1 MSTPTVHFRR
11 IGLATLATTM
21 VLGGSVVAAGSASA
35 EADFDFSRVAGAN
48 RYETAAKAAK
58 EFGPANTV
66 ILASGEPGRYPDA
79 LTANYIAGLKNAP
92 VLLTRQS
99 ETPAEVK
106 KAISDS
112 GAKNVILVGG
122 PGAISEEQEKSLQG
136 TYTVKRLAGAD
147 RFATA
152 AKVIAE
158 GDEAQGDTALLA
170 TGMDFPDA
178 LGGGPVAFA
187 EKMPLAITRPEDAP
201 DNVVSELKQAGIN
214 KVLVLGGKSAVSDAV
229 VEELKN
235 KGITVTERFAGKD
248 RAETSGLLAEYAV
261 KNYGFKDTAVN
272 VASGYVKGDGAD
284 ALGGAALTGKQDR
297 TLLISKTDKDAGEG
311 VLTFLKAHAQ
321 TLTEGIIFGGEGAL
335 TTAAENQM
343 VQAVLGSGAQN
354 ARTGEYYNDVQ
365 AAIDEAE
372 KGDTITVFGAENSGF
387 RVTKSDL
394 TIAAQDGAAVTS
406 PIVIQNADDVTI
418 DGFTI
423 KPGDVG
429 GQVAGVYLNNAE
441 GIVLSGNT
449 VQGAD
454 GTSGAGVINEIGG
467 EDEVAEIKG
476 NTFRALRQ
484 GVYAN
489 PTAEFLIDSNEFR
502 GNMAGSANDVA
513 STITNNKFINND
525 EGIGLGAKGS
535 KVEGNYF
542 ANNQPH
548 VKDWTND
555 PAAYDLEA
563 MIKVNEFDEAVK
575 VSEDGTAIEDE
586 S

>member
-1 MSTPTVHFRR
+1 MPTTNLRR
-11 IGLATLATTM
+11 VGLATMATSL
-21 VLGGSVVAAGSASA
+21 VLGGSVVTASSASA
-35 EADFDFSRVAGAN
+35 EADFDFSRIEGPN
-48 RYETAAKAAK
+48 RYATSAKAA
-58 EFGPANTV
+58 EAFGAADTV

-79 LTANYIAGLKNAP
+79 LTANYLAGLKNAP
-92 VLLTRQS
+92 VLLTQQN
-99 ETPAEVK
+99 ETPEEIK
-106 KAISDS
+106 KAIADS
-112 GAKNVILVGG
+112 GAKNVIIVGG
-122 PGAISEEQEKSLQG
+122 PMSVSEEQEKSLKG
-136 TYTVKRLAGAD
+136 TYSVRRIAGND

-152 AKVIAE
+152 SAVIAE

-170 TGMDFPDA
+170 TGMNFPDA
-178 LGGGPVAFA
+178 LGGGPAAFA
-187 EKMPLAITRPEDAP
+187 EKMPLAITLPDDAP
-201 DNVVSELKQAGIN
+201 DNIVAELKQAGIN
-214 KVLVLGGKSAVSDAV
+214 KVVVLGGKNAVSDAV
-229 VEELKN
+229 VKELES
-235 KGITVTERFAGKD
+235 KGIELVERIDGAN
-248 RAETSGLLAEYAV
+248 RADTSAKFAEYAL
-261 KNYGFKDTAVN
+261 KNFNFSDAAVN
-272 VASGYVKGDGAD
+272 VASGRVQGDGAD
-284 ALGGAALTGKQDR
+284 ALSGAPVTGKEKR
-297 TLLISKTDKDAGEG
+297 PLLITSTNTDAGEA
-311 VLTFLKAHAQ
+311 VLAFLDKHGD
-321 TLTEGIIFGGEGAL
+321 TLKNGIIFGGESAL
-335 TTAAENQM
+335 AASVETAMEK
-343 VQAVLGSGAQN
+343 AVLGSGAQN
-354 ARTGEYYNDVQ
+354 TRTGELYNDVQ

-394 TIAAQDGAAVTS
+394 TIKAEDGAATTAPV
-406 PIVIQNADDVTI
+406 VIQGADDVTI

-449 VQGAD
+449 VEGAD

-476 NTFRALRQ
+476 NTFRDLRQ

-525 EGIGLGAKGS
+525 EGIGLGAKGA

-542 ANNQPH
+542 ANNKPH

-555 PAAYDLEA
+555 EAAYDLEA